1 MKKGK
6 EIKMKGIHFKMDWDE
21 LIMDLDDISVGKMVK
36 NAYNHMHKRELS
48 DMDQM
53 ESKLFRH
60 IILPVLDYNSERYLE
75 VCEHNAAI
83 SRSGVEAKKQK
94 KLQETHANPTG
105 SGDNQNYPSGKLNN
119 PEYPKDRDKEK
130 VKERDIEIDKTK
142 IKSDIDKMEKIV
154 ELDLKKINN
163 EKDIDFCIKVKEA
176 VKILDWSRFK
186 LLIFHTD
193 EKDIEIILSDID
205 KQYCLQGI
213 LDIKILYPFLLDNII
228 K

>member
-1 MKKGK
+1 MEK
-6 EIKMKGIHFKMDWDE
+6 ETELKPKGIFLKMDWDE
-21 LIMDLDDISVGKMVK
+21 LIMDLEIESVGKMIK
-36 NAYNHMHKRELS
+36 NIYHYLNDREMIE
-48 DMDQM
+48 MDKM
-53 ESKLFRH
+53 ENMLFRH
-60 IILPVLDYNSERYLE
+60 TIIPVLEFNTEKYQKQ
-75 VCEHNAAI
+75 VEHNRRVA
-83 SRSGVEAKKQK
+83 SKGGRKPKKE
-94 KLQETHANPTG
+94 ETQTNPLGLIET
-105 SGDNQNYPSGKLNN
+105 QNIPSGSFTN

-154 ELDLKKINN
+154 ELDLKKIIN
-163 EKDIDFCIKVKEA
+163 EKEIDFCIKVKEA

-193 EKDIEIILSDID
+193 EKDVEIILSEID

-213 LDIKILYPFLLDNII
+213 LDIKTLYPFLLDIII

>member
-6 EIKMKGIHFKMDWDE
+6 EIKMKGIYFKMDWDE
-21 LIMDLDDISVGKMVK
+21 LMMDLDDVSVGKMVK
-36 NAYNHMHKRELS
+36 NAYNHMYKRELS

-53 ESKLFRH
+53 EYKLFRH

-94 KLQETHANPTG
+94 KLNEIQVNPSG

-119 PEYPKDRDKEK
+119 PEYPK
-130 VKERDIEIDKTK
+130 ERDKTK
-142 IKSDIDKMEKIV
+142 IKLDIDKMEKIV
-154 ELDLKKINN
+154 ELDLKNINN
-163 EKDIDFCIKVKEA
+163 EKEIDFCIKVKEA

-193 EKDIEIILSDID
+193 EKDVEIILSEID
-205 KQYCLQGI
+205 KQYCFQGI
-213 LDIKILYPFLLDNII
+213 LDIKTLYPFLLDNII